1 MIVTNDG
8 RNIYLKQNGTVVM
21 WVGFSPFSF
30 LGWKAA
36 KTHNIDLILGGHS
49 HSFIETPVYYKNLD
63 GKEVPVTQ
71 MWRNGVYVGKI
82 NLKFERK

>member
-1 MIVTNDG
+1 M
-8 RNIYLKQNGTVVM
+8 
-21 WVGFSPFSF
+21 FPF
-30 LGWKAA
+30 L
-36 KTHNIDLILGGHS
+36 L
-49 HSFIETPVYYKNLD
+49 FIETPVYYKNLD